1 MDTIQQ
7 TQEPFGVPTTNAPT
21 FSYAGFWLRV
31 AASFIDGAALFVV
44 QLVVLLILFALRSI
58 ISATMSGNLA
68 SLTSILL
75 MWLYYAYMESS
86 PRQATIGKQLV
97 GIKVTD
103 LQGNRISFGRAT
115 GRTFAKILSLAIFF
129 IGYLMVAFTARS
141 QGLHDMM
148 AGTVVIKEKE
158 VPAGKVVT
166 MAILAGFLPMI
177 VAMGLSFYIIFLV
190 IGQALLGN
198 LQVVTTTTTPSGKV
212 STITLVPEGEQTKTS
227 PEPAVMTEADYD
239 KLLSNK
245 LTGFDEAYSVNVG
258 PAVLKLS
265 SFWSIVKEN
274 PSICVEVK
282 TIPISNLTMSYHAA
296 RVTIDHVWDKNGNEL
311 YNPQSSFEQ
320 PIFQS
325 INLSSNEGPV
335 PHLSAIRDVHLKQ
348 GPKEQ
353 DIAKVEGTL
362 TLFLPVNIQT
372 PSFTK
377 NDIGIAKTVGD
388 SQFVIKEIKGNNVF
402 FTYAGKGDNF
412 LKMRGYD
419 KDGKELD
426 FAGGSYPG
434 SGQVYDKN
442 NSSTFNDIYKG
453 EVSTLKAVV
462 AASIAERTYPF
473 SINK

>member
-1 MDTIQQ
+1 MDTIPQA
-7 TQEPFGVPTTNAPT
+7 QESLSVPITSAPI
-21 FSYAGFWLRV
+21 FLYAGFWRRV
-31 AASFIDGAALFVV
+31 AASFIDGAVLFVV
-44 QLVVLLILFALRSI
+44 QLVVLLILFVLRSI

-75 MWLYYAYMESS
+75 MWFYYAYMESS
-86 PRQATIGKQLV
+86 LHQATIGKKLV

-148 AGTVVIKEKE
+148 AGTVVTKEKE
-158 VPAGKVVT
+158 VPAGKVAT

-177 VAMGLSFYIIFLV
+177 IAMGISFYIILLV
-190 IGQALLGN
+190 VGQALLGN
-198 LQVVTTTTTPSGKV
+198 LQVVTTTTPSGKV
-212 STITLVPEGEQTKTS
+212 STITLVPEGGQAKAS
-227 PEPAVMTEADYD
+227 PQPVVMTEADYD
-239 KLLSNK
+239 KLLLNK
-245 LTGFDEAYSVNVG
+245 LTGFDEPYSVNVG
-258 PAVLKLS
+258 PAVFKLAQ
-265 SFWSIVKEN
+265 FWATDKEN
-274 PSICVEVK
+274 PSVWVEVN
-282 TIPISNLTMSYHAA
+282 TIPIPNLTMSYHAA
-296 RVTIDHVWDKNGNEL
+296 SVTINHVWDKNGNEL

-325 INLSSNEGPV
+325 INLSSNEGST
-335 PHLSAIRDVHLKQ
+335 PHLSAIRDVHLKPGTQ
-348 GPKEQ
+348 EQ

-372 PSFTK
+372 LSFTK

-388 SQFVIKEIKGNNVF
+388 SQVVIKEIKGNNVL
-402 FTYAGKGDNF
+402 FTYAGKGENF
-412 LKMRGYD
+412 LQMRGYD

-453 EVSTLKAVV
+453 EVSTLKTIV
-462 AASIAERTYPF
+462 ASSISARTYPF
-473 SINK
+473 TITK